1 MASYRY
7 KFLGKAQ
14 LPRMSEAEASD
25 CCRLSDEQIAAI
37 PSASRFDENGKPKM
51 GRPAVDLTLG
61 YGLQLVHLALTGRLA
76 SVTDSFPP
84 NVVKVVA
91 SQLEVDAAAIAS
103 IKSIYRGKVGPKPE
117 ASIERRLREQRTWA
131 RETLGFKA
139 YDAAV
144 EKELSS
150 TLAMRSRDAASQAEL
165 VTFAEEWLYEHRIV
179 LPGVERLQDL
189 ANAAFRA
196 IETLAFEVI
205 NGAVTPA
212 KLRMILKVMFEPGPA
227 DHITVLE
234 WLKTS
239 AGKHGVK
246 NLDEVSSRVDYLKTL
261 GAHEWNL
268 NSLSQTRIQAFAQR
282 VVHRPP
288 SETSRRVLE
297 TQVVEVICFL
307 KATLWELT
315 DEAIFRMGRRTTDLV
330 RQGTKK
336 VERKQASRS
345 TIFRESVQSIV
356 SLAKDTSKTAEER
369 LAEIIKMGSEV
380 LNLPKVSHAEVV
392 REHLTEQGIQVSNVL
407 DTLDCLDVEG
417 MARRRT

>member
-246 NLDEVSSRVDYLKTL
+246 NLDEVSSRVDYLK
-261 GAHEWNL
+261 
-268 NSLSQTRIQAFAQR
+268 
-282 VVHRPP
+282 
-288 SETSRRVLE
+288 
-297 TQVVEVICFL
+297 
-307 KATLWELT
+307 
-315 DEAIFRMGRRTTDLV
+315 M
-330 RQGTKK
+330 
-336 VERKQASRS
+336 
-345 TIFRESVQSIV
+345 
-356 SLAKDTSKTAEER
+356 LAPT
-369 LAEIIKMGSEV
+369 
-380 LNLPKVSHAEVV
+380 
-392 REHLTEQGIQVSNVL
+392 GI
-407 DTLDCLDVEG
+407 
-417 MARRRT
+417 